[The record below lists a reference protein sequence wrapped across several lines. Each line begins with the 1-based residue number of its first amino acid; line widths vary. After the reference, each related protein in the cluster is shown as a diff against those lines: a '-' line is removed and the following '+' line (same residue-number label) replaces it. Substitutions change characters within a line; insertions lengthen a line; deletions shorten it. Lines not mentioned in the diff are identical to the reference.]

1 MVYTEVSGCDFFPW
15 TSPGPE
21 NLNPSNPAMT
31 PFDITV
37 ELSKEQVEHIVQEAM
52 LGTFRDYN
60 VAKVSFVIGTEEDRM
75 GNTTGHYLRTAKVSL
90 SNNAVQ

>member
-1 MVYTEVSGCDFFPW
+1 
-15 TSPGPE
+15 
-21 NLNPSNPAMT
+21 MT

-60 VAKVSFVIGTEEDRM
+60 VAKVSFVIGTEEDQR